1 MPSNTKENGFETL
14 IVNWLVNENGYEQGT
29 NADYNQEYAIDEERL
44 FRYLQ
49 STQPRDLAE
58 LRILD
63 TPAEKKKFLERL
75 SRKLS
80 DQGVIEILRKG
91 FKYKNKT
98 LDFYQVLPSKGNQ
111 RRLSEEVL
119 RFHVLANSDSRED
132 QALKLKVRDKV
143 LEFLE
148 ANMADEQHMTEDET
162 VMWIREHIDEI
173 EDVSRRCVAEE
184 NYDYPVTAAV
194 TTCWFPDKTYGDVT
208 FPAGNYEALR
218 IEIGSAKGHNWW
230 CVLYPSL
237 CFRDAANAVVP
248 NEGKEKLKHVLTEE
262 EYSEITAGTEFKIS
276 WYFWK
281 KK

>member
-1 MPSNTKENGFETL
+1 MIIL
-14 IVNWLVNENGYEQGT
+14 I
-29 NADYNQEYAIDEERL
+29 
-44 FRYLQ
+44 
-49 STQPRDLAE
+49 
-58 LRILD
+58 
-63 TPAEKKKFLERL
+63 
-75 SRKLS
+75 
-80 DQGVIEILRKG
+80 
-91 FKYKNKT
+91 
-98 LDFYQVLPSKGNQ
+98 
-111 RRLSEEVL
+111 
-119 RFHVLANSDSRED
+119 
-132 QALKLKVRDKV
+132 
-143 LEFLE
+143 
-148 ANMADEQHMTEDET
+148 
-162 VMWIREHIDEI
+162 
-173 EDVSRRCVAEE
+173 
-184 NYDYPVTAAV
+184 TAAV